1 MASQLAM
8 ALVALTAAACTATT
22 PTPIPIDVHVD
33 STFELAIGQSVR
45 LREPGVTIQLVAVLD
60 DSRCPTGAQVR
71 CVWAGNGRVRL
82 QVERGDQ
89 TDTLDLNT
97 MLDPR
102 EQPAGPLSIRL
113 VALTPERTESKAIPL
128 RDYRATLV
136 ASLRTPL
143 VQ

>member
-1 MASQLAM
+1 MASHLPM
-8 ALVALTAAACTATT
+8 TLVALTVAACNATT
-22 PTPIPIDVHVD
+22 PTPTPIDVRVD

-45 LREPGVTIQLVAVLD
+45 VREPGVTIRLVSVLD
-60 DSRCPTGAQVR
+60 DSRCPTGGQVR

-102 EQPAGPLSIRL
+102 ERPAGPLSIRL

-136 ASLRTPL
+136 ASVR
-143 VQ
+143 